1 MFDDVRRLYKK
12 YEGHSRIGVALA
24 PGIIWDNTDDG
35 YREMRK
41 MADEMHI
48 PLTMHVLESE
58 DDDKYCRE
66 VREEGPYPIWNAWDL
81 SDLILLRCTVSAWKR
96 RTLTSSNSM
105 M

>member
-1 MFDDVRRLYKK
+1 MSVAWRR
-12 YEGHSRIGVALA
+12 ALS
-24 PGIIWDNTDDG
+24 GTNTDDG

-66 VREEGPYPIWNAWDL
+66 VRGGRTIPHLERLGFIGPDL
-81 SDLILLRCTVSAWKR
+81 SRCTVSAWKR